1 MVPSISVSPENG
13 FQPPGPQTSPLSD
26 SRLKYLV
33 KDYMSD
39 NHQSSIINHGISWY
53 IMVYHLP
60 DISSVMFI
68 HISIPVNIWTSL
80 NYFANHSPNLGPYP
94 PILARVR
101 CCDSFPG
108 TWHEAAR
115 RDLAT
120 GLWVETPEKQRLL
133 RVQIAKGWIRKMEKM
148 DINGPITC

>member
-1 MVPSISVSPENG
+1 MGSN
-13 FQPPGPQTSPLSD
+13 PLALRP
-26 SRLKYLV
+26 RLSAILV
-33 KDYMSD
+33 WNTWWKIICPIII
-39 NHQSSIINHGISWY
+39 NHQSSIMVYHGISWY